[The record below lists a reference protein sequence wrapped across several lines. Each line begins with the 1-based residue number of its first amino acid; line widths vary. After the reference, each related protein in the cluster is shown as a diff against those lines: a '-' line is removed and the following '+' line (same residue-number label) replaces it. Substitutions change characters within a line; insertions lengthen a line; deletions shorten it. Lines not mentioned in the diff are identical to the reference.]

1 MTDARESALKSS
13 RFRIYLGGNV
23 FSVLGIWVQ
32 RLALGWQAWELS
44 QSALVVGLVAAAQF
58 MPTLVITPLFG
69 VVVDRISPRI
79 GSIVMHVILTMIAF
93 VLTGLTFAGQM
104 TSEWLLTLALANG
117 VANSAYAP
125 IRLALIPELVTRGQF
140 PSAAAITATVFNLSR
155 FVGPGVGGAIVA
167 LYGLGY
173 AYLIN
178 AVTYIP
184 VIFAL
189 MVIHTKPREVHEA
202 GPSNYLGQLAE
213 GFRYTLEHPVILQL
227 ILMTGISNFF
237 GRGLLELMPAFTAL
251 IFSGGSSAL
260 AALMS
265 GIGVGAICASLLL
278 TQPFVQA
285 RLRAAAFVGVVG
297 VGDGQSVSSVR
308 SACCPPALRSPHLL
322 GFFASLVSISSQTE
336 VQLLVENRLRG
347 RVMSLWTL
355 VIMGAP
361 AVGSVLGGTS
371 CRDSSA
377 RRRLPLCLPQ
387 AVCSCPRCCSRGG
400 RSVAVR
406 PERFDD
412 YSRVACCGTGYG
424 GRSAIASGLDSAC
437 RRAWKSTASAGQC

>member
-93 VLTGLTFAGQM
+93 VLAGLTLAGQM

-178 AVTYIP
+178 AITYVP

-189 MVIHTKPREVHEA
+189 MVIHTKPREVNEA
-202 GPSNYLGQLAE
+202 GPNNYLGQLAE

-285 RLRAAAFVGVVG
+285 RLRSAAFVGVVG
-297 VGDGQSVSSVR
+297 VGVSIGLFSTVSVL
-308 SACCPPALRSPHLL
+308 PAGVTVAALL

-361 AVGSVLGGTS
+361 AVGSVLGGSLAGQFGAATTS
-371 CRDSSA
+371 VVFAAGCLLLSALLFA
-377 RRRLPLCLPQ
+377 RRAL
-387 AVCSCPRCCSRGG
+387 G
-400 RSVAVR
+400 RR
-406 PERFDD
+406 
-412 YSRVACCGTGYG
+412 
-424 GRSAIASGLDSAC
+424 
-437 RRAWKSTASAGQC
+437 TA